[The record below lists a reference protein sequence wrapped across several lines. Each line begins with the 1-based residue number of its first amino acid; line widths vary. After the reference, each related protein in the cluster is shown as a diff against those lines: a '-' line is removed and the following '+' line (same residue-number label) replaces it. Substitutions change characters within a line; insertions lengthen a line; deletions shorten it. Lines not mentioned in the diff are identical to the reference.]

1 MLWVWFAGVVP
12 VHRAVDSGKKK
23 LLQFFFAGFY
33 FRVAFA
39 SLSPGPFPA
48 VKEDELDAVLNLFSG
63 SFDGSR
69 GDLEIVSMQLSV
81 EESR

>member
-1 MLWVWFAGVVP
+1 M
-12 VHRAVDSGKKK
+12 
-23 LLQFFFAGFY
+23 
-33 FRVAFA
+33 
-39 SLSPGPFPA
+39 
-48 VKEDELDAVLNLFSG
+48 KEDELDAVLNLFSG